1 MKNNQV
7 FRDESG
13 LRSRWSSRLF
23 GFLAPLC
30 LGVLAVFVVNLFTV
44 PHMDQVSLGDGD
56 QKLLSSLPDVAPA
69 LPGLLAPATH
79 LAAELRAAERNMWW
93 FLHVNS
99 VHAAKPDSTKPDS
112 TQSSSAQPISSA
124 IAAEPASPR
133 PLSIGFYNDF
143 DNSSVDGPSFI
154 SLRNHLSQLDW
165 VVASG
170 LTLRGADM
178 ALNTDLDMKALTFLR
193 GARPKM
199 PIFPLLQNVVEGNWD
214 GENLSVLLANPEA
227 RKARLAEI
235 IAVLAANNLQG
246 LTVDLENL
254 PEGAQDD
261 MQAFM
266 KEMAAAFR
274 PRGWRIVLCVPF
286 DDADWDYRAYAQ
298 LADFLLLMGYDEH
311 WETGSPGSIAG
322 QPWFEK
328 VLSKRMAELDPARTI
343 VAIGGY
349 GYDWSGAPNAKAVTF
364 QDAMRIAQESH
375 APIVFDRES
384 ANPHFSYAER
394 SGAQHSLWFLDGAT
408 AFNEI
413 HAADTYKP
421 AGYALWELG
430 AEDPSIWSVMAREY
444 GAPAPNGLS
453 TITPIAEF
461 HFEGQGGLLSIA
473 SDRVDGA
480 RSIALDSQSGAILNE
495 RYTKLPTSYVIDRFG
510 AKPGKVALTFDDGP
524 DPIWTPKILD
534 VLKAKDV
541 HATFFIVGVNAESSP
556 ALLQR
561 MVQEGHDVGNH
572 TFSHPNL
579 ARLTNPLI
587 ALELNATQ
595 RLFQAYTGRSMRL
608 LRPPYL
614 GDDEPSSI
622 DEVAPVAF
630 GQSLGY
636 LSVGVNLDP
645 DDWQRPPADVIVQRV
660 LDGAAAA
667 DPAIGG
673 QIILLHD
680 AGGDRSQTVAAL
692 PQLIDAL
699 RAKGYEIVPVS
710 ELAGLTH
717 DQAMPAA
724 PEGSARGAVD
734 RSVFLAFAGFAGLLK
749 AILLPLI
756 TIGLARFVFLTVLC
770 LVGWWRERRRAAP
783 APSEFGQLVS
793 VIIPAYNEAKVIVP
807 AIERI
812 LESDYRKLEIVVVDD
827 GSTDR
832 TSEAVRAHFGKNPR
846 VSLITIPNGGKAN
859 AINTALAQTQG
870 HIVVAL
876 DADTQFAR
884 DAISKLARWFVDPK
898 VGAVAGNA
906 RVGNQIN
913 MITRWQALEYI
924 TAQNLER
931 RALSALDCVTVVPGA
946 VGAWRRSALDRLGG
960 FPTDTLAEDQDLTLA
975 IQIAGYKVI
984 FDSEAIALTEAPDT
998 WSGLARQ
1005 RFRWAFGTLQ
1015 CLWKHRAATFRPRYG
1030 ALGLVAIPQA
1040 WLFQI
1045 AISLLSPLVDL
1056 LFVSRMVATGLDYW
1070 QHGAEFDWADTQHV
1084 AVYYL
1089 LFLLTDLGAG
1099 ALGMVM
1105 EKGRRWSLLWWV
1117 IPQRFGYRQLMYY
1130 VVLKSVVKA
1139 VCGSSVGWNKL
1150 QRTATVPNIAPQ
1162 PAAASIRRA
1171 PIAISAKYRKTIKV
1185 AAKS

>member
-1 MKNNQV
+1 MSNNQV

-23 GFLAPLC
+23 GFIAPLC
-30 LGVLAVFVVNLFTV
+30 LGILGVFVVNLFTV
-44 PHMDQVSLGDGD
+44 PHIEQAPLGDSD
-56 QKLLSSLPDVAPA
+56 EKPLNA
-69 LPGLLAPATH
+69 LPAAEAALPALLAPAAN
-79 LAAELRAAERNMWW
+79 LAAQLRSAERNIWW

-99 VHAAKPDSTKPDS
+99 IHAAKPDSTTLDAAKPDS
-112 TQSSSAQPISSA
+112 GAM
-124 IAAEPASPR
+124 AAERAQPR

-143 DNSSVDGPSFI
+143 DNTSVDGPSFI
-154 SLRNHLSQLDW
+154 SLRDHLSQLDW
-165 VVASG
+165 VIPSG

-178 ALNTDLDMKALTFLR
+178 ALNAELDMKALAFVR

-199 PIFPLLQNVVEGNWD
+199 PIMPLLQNVVEGNWD
-214 GENLSVLLANPEA
+214 GENLATLLANPEA

-235 IAVLAANNLQG
+235 VALLEANNLQG

-254 PEGAQDD
+254 PEDAQDN

-266 KEMAAAFR
+266 KEMADAFR

-286 DDADWDYRAYAQ
+286 DDPDWNYRVYAQ
-298 LADFLLLMGYDEH
+298 LSDYLLLMAYDEH
-311 WETGSPGSIAG
+311 WETGAPGSIAG
-322 QPWFEK
+322 QRWFESA
-328 VLSKRMAELDPARTI
+328 LSKRMAELDPARTI

-349 GYDWSGAPNAKAVTF
+349 GYDWSGGPNAKAVTF
-364 QDAMRIAQESH
+364 QDAMRTAQESQS
-375 APIVFDRES
+375 PILFDRES
-384 ANPHFSYAER
+384 ANPHFSYVER
-394 SGAQHSLWFLDGAT
+394 GGAQHSLWFLDGAT

-413 HAADTYKP
+413 HAADAYKP

-430 AEDPSIWSVMAREY
+430 AEDPSIWSVMARDY
-444 GAPAPNGLS
+444 GASAPDSLS
-453 TITPIAEF
+453 TIKPIAQF
-461 HFEGQGGLLSIA
+461 HFEGHGGLLSVA
-473 SDRVDGA
+473 SEREDGA
-480 RSIALDSQSGAILNE
+480 RSIALDPQSGAISDE
-495 RYTKLPTSYVIDRFG
+495 RYAKLPTSYVIDRYG
-510 AKPGKVALTFDDGP
+510 NKPGKVALTFDDGP
-524 DPIWTPKILD
+524 DPEWTPKILD
-534 VLKAKDV
+534 VLKAKGV
-541 HATFFIVGVNAESSP
+541 RATFFIVGVNGESSP
-556 ALLQR
+556 GLLQR
-561 MVQEGHDVGNH
+561 LVREGHDVGNH

-579 ARLTNPLI
+579 ARLTNSLV

-614 GDDEPSSI
+614 GDDEPSSV

-630 GQSLGY
+630 GQSMGY
-636 LSVGVNLDP
+636 LSVGVTIDP
-645 DDWQRPPADVIVQRV
+645 DDWQRPAASVIVQRV

-667 DPAIGG
+667 DPSIGG

-692 PQLIDAL
+692 PLLIDAL

-710 ELAGLTH
+710 ELAGWTR
-717 DQAMPAA
+717 DQAMPPA
-724 PEGSARGAVD
+724 PEGVARGTID
-734 RSVFLAFAGFAGLLK
+734 RSVFLTLAGFGGFLK
-749 AILLPLI
+749 AMLLPLI

-770 LVGWWRERRRAAP
+770 LRGRWRERRRSVP
-783 APSEFGQLVS
+783 TSSEVGQLVS

-812 LESDYRKLEIVVVDD
+812 LESDYRRLEIVVVDD

-859 AINTALAQTQG
+859 AINTALTQTQG

-931 RALSALDCVTVVPGA
+931 RALAALDCVTVVPGA
-946 VGAWRRSALDRLGG
+946 VGAWRRAALDRLGG

-1056 LFVSRMVATGLDYW
+1056 LFVSRMVATVLDYA
-1070 QHGAEFDWADTQHV
+1070 QHGAEFDWTDTRYV
-1084 AVYYL
+1084 ALYYL
-1089 LFLLTDLGAG
+1089 LFLLTDLSAG
-1099 ALGMVM
+1099 ALGMAM
-1105 EKGRRWSLLWWV
+1105 EKDRKWSLLWWV
-1117 IPQRFGYRQLMYY
+1117 LPQRFGYRQLMYY

-1139 VCGSSVGWNKL
+1139 ICGSSVGWNKL
-1150 QRTATVPNIAPQ
+1150 QRTATVPSLALQ
-1162 PAAASIRRA
+1162 PAVASIRRA
-1171 PIAISAKYRKTIKV
+1171 PIPISPVYREDIKV
-1185 AAKS
+1185 AVES